1 MFGAIAKLFK
11 RSPQPTPV
19 PARSV
24 NPKPTT
30 QPVAGLS
37 QFSRTVPKV
46 ETAPGRPSSHGGL
59 TMATDRSGSIA
70 LPYASIISCV
80 PKELWGKLAPAGAGA
95 AEFALT
101 REQALAQ
108 LPQGAVK
115 VSFSELRRAAPS
127 GLFANNATQDSR
139 LIDLP
144 LGDILAQLHPDSFAR
159 RPNQTC
165 VEVSDELPDLFG
177 NKGERLAPLRVMDKQ
192 EAAASAAAT
201 RQNAPSPRQIVPGAP
216 ISIQQPP
223 PAASVPFPSPKLAV
237 PIAAPRPAAPP
248 PPAAAPIKPTA
259 PPAAAAPKSSPAG
272 PIPKPAAVTAPAP
285 AKPLPKNP
293 LPKTPAPAA
302 APRSNGETF
311 LIDVAV
317 VASGWPEEIRQ
328 ELASMKLPGARLAI
342 PATDICEGLQ
352 RRHVQFPWGS
362 LRRWLQPQP
371 PFEGS
376 SPFDGVVLELPLS
389 VITPLFL
396 EYIRSI
402 PAQTKVPAAD
412 TITDFFRRTA
422 VAAPVIAAGPAP
434 APAPAS
440 VARASTTPAPVAPTE
455 SKPAPRPTAPS
466 SNPVTLAGTIEL
478 PLAHISA
485 AWPDPVKHD
494 IAQFNLSQS
503 SVCIPSEYVDAGL
516 RTGKV
521 EFTWRQV
528 CVWLKPASPPA
539 QLSINGELR
548 VVFPL
553 NLVAPLFIKQSQGT
567 PDRRKTRVDEEI
579 PDLFSAGGLM
589 PQAAPPVAAQKPQTP
604 PAAAPVPI
612 TTAPATASAPGN
624 TQARS
629 LAELFNEPDKKS
641 WTPNDIVHRA
651 TQLPGVAGALIAL
664 QDGLLVA
671 ACMPPDARTETIA
684 AFVPQIF
691 GRMSQYTRELQLG
704 EAKGVSFTV
713 ETGTLQVFNA
723 GIIYFAALGKAGANL
738 PLAELRLIATEL
750 SRHTK

>member
-24 NPKPTT
+24 HSKPTT

-37 QFSRTVPKV
+37 QSSRTVPKI
-46 ETAPGRPSSHGGL
+46 ETARARPSSHGGL

-101 REQALAQ
+101 REQALTQ

-127 GLFANNATQDSR
+127 GLFANNASQDGR

-144 LGDILAQLHPDSFAR
+144 LGDILAQLPPDSFAR

-201 RQNAPSPRQIVPGAP
+201 RQNAPSARQIVPGAP
-216 ISIQQPP
+216 KSVQQPP
-223 PAASVPFPSPKLAV
+223 PAAPVPITSPKLAV
-237 PIAAPRPAAPP
+237 PIAAPRFSP
-248 PPAAAPIKPTA
+248 PPAVAPIKPSA
-259 PPAAAAPKSSPAG
+259 PPAAPTPKPSPGAPV
-272 PIPKPAAVTAPAP
+272 PKPAAVTAPAP

-293 LPKTPAPAA
+293 LPKLPASAPAA
-302 APRSNGETF
+302 RSNGESF
-311 LIDVAV
+311 LIAV
-317 VASGWPEEIRQ
+317 DIVASGWPEEIRQ
-328 ELASMKLPGARLAI
+328 ELARMKLPGARLAI
-342 PATDICEGLQ
+342 PASDICEGLQ

-371 PFEGS
+371 ALGGA
-376 SPFDGVVLELPLS
+376 SPFDDVVLELPLS
-389 VITPLFL
+389 LITPLFL

-422 VAAPVIAAGPAP
+422 VATPVVAAGSAP
-434 APAPAS
+434 APAPAAA
-440 VARASTTPAPVAPTE
+440 ARASTSPAPVAPME
-455 SKPAPRPTAPS
+455 SKPVPRPAVQDF
-466 SNPVTLAGTIEL
+466 NPVTLAGTIEL
-478 PLAHISA
+478 PLAHISSG
-485 AWPDPVKHD
+485 WPDLVKHD

-503 SVCIPSEYVDAGL
+503 SVCLPSEYVDAGL

-521 EFTWRQV
+521 DFTWRQV
-528 CVWLKPASPPA
+528 CAWLKPASPSA
-539 QLSINGELR
+539 QLTINGELR

-553 NLVAPLFIKQSQGT
+553 NLIAPIFIKQTQGA
-567 PDRRKTRVDEEI
+567 PDRRKTRIDEEI

-589 PQAAPPVAAQKPQTP
+589 PQPAAPVAAPKPQAPTAAPPAPSTP
-604 PAAAPVPI
+604 SLAAAP
-612 TTAPATASAPGN
+612 APAK

-651 TQLPGVAGALIAL
+651 AQLPGVAGALIAL

-671 ACMPPDARTETIA
+671 ACMPPEARTETIA

-691 GRMSQYTRELQLG
+691 GRMSQYTRELQMG
-704 EAKGVSFTV
+704 EAKGVNFTV

-723 GIIYFAALGKAGANL
+723 GIIYFAALGKAGAIL